1 MLTIRHLRY
10 ISFIE
15 GVSFLLLLGIGMPLK
30 YGMGIREVNY
40 ILGMGHGLL
49 TLVFCVVLFM
59 IWAQKRLSFR
69 WCAFFFLASFVPFG
83 AFFVEINVKKHLSS
97 FKL

>member
-1 MLTIRHLRY
+1 MIKLQQLRW
-10 ISFIE
+10 ISLIE
-15 GVSFLLLLGIGMPLK
+15 GLSYLMLLFIGMPLK

-49 TLVFCVVLFM
+49 TVVFCMVLFM
-59 IWAQKRLSFR
+59 VWAQKKLSTC
-69 WCAFFFLASFVPFG
+69 WCVFFFLASFVPFG